1 MASVPSTLSRQ
12 RTLQLLPAM
21 VKLAGWRLRQMWHVL
36 FVTWLGVVAMVV
48 LACSIPLF
56 SQVAMTAGLRNALSS
71 APPNEQRLT
80 FSLLNGQ
87 PSPSLI
93 SQAGQ
98 DIDQAVHSNLSS
110 YVNGAAQFSVQT
122 PALNILSP
130 HGTTTSAQST
140 GPLINLSGYELNQV
154 SNQITVLQGRLP
166 NTSSNEIEIALTQAT
181 AKALKVGVGSI
192 ITAQF
197 PQSASLVTWTLHVV
211 GIFSPKSNWQ
221 SANTFQSQS
230 LDSGTLYQSLASSQA
245 LLPRIASME
254 VQVAVGNR
262 RVISKND
269 FFASFFRLNWSY
281 PFDQSHIDI
290 NNLDALTQ
298 AAGNTQTQI
307 NNALNNL
314 PGTLFGP
321 QFSGSLFDILPDY
334 VGRVTIGEALVSIM
348 LVLTLGLVLFLVS
361 MMSTALVER
370 QTATIATLRS
380 RGATRR
386 HVFGT
391 FVTQG
396 IGLAIVALL
405 VGPFISI
412 LLVRLIAQRLLPSA
426 DQSALNVL
434 TDNVVNTVLRVWWV
448 ALLAVLFTV
457 ITMIVAVRRATAL
470 DVLAFR
476 RESSRETHRSLWRRL
491 NLDLFTAILVCAGYV
506 AYAYLLGIYVQS
518 FDKGLGIVLALLA
531 LLAPPIVL
539 TAGLTIFL
547 RLFPLLLRLGAWLA
561 SQGRKAPALLA
572 TAQMERSPRPAARMI
587 LLLALG
593 IAFAFYTL
601 TFIATQQ
608 QRVYDAAAY
617 QVGAD
622 FSGPIS
628 QPAQTQTLARQTA
641 TYLHTPGVTSATLGY
656 QGTLFSK
663 ENGTTTELV
672 GVDANSFANTATWSS
687 QYSSQSLSSLMTL
700 LASHR
705 ADAAAHDVV
714 YALVDDS
721 MWKSLNLPVGATF
734 ILPTVDG
741 YSTHFIIAGR
751 VHSIPGVYDSPDAY
765 GLLFDYQS
773 YATVYAKDTGGTLPP
788 NYAWLSTRSDAASLA
803 SVRHAFPMLQDR
815 RAIIDSIQTD
825 PLHINVINML
835 GIGVVTALL
844 LALVGTLFSAWLNAT
859 GRLTNFAVLRA
870 LGMAPRHIA
879 AVLLWELGSICIVA
893 LVLGIGLGYFL
904 TLLIKPVL
912 FITDFVGNINNATPI
927 QIILPQFQLAIVLG
941 AVVVICA
948 VALVLMARL
957 VSRPSLGQTL
967 RLNED

>member
-1 MASVPSTLSRQ
+1 
-12 RTLQLLPAM
+12 
-21 VKLAGWRLRQMWHVL
+21 
-36 FVTWLGVVAMVV
+36 VV
-48 LACSIPLF
+48 
-56 SQVAMTAGLRNALSS
+56 
-71 APPNEQRLT
+71 
-80 FSLLNGQ
+80 
-87 PSPSLI
+87 
-93 SQAGQ
+93 
-98 DIDQAVHSNLSS
+98 
-110 YVNGAAQFSVQT
+110 
-122 PALNILSP
+122 
-130 HGTTTSAQST
+130 
-140 GPLINLSGYELNQV
+140 
-154 SNQITVLQGRLP
+154 
-166 NTSSNEIEIALTQAT
+166 
-181 AKALKVGVGSI
+181 
-192 ITAQF
+192 
-197 PQSASLVTWTLHVV
+197 
-211 GIFSPKSNWQ
+211 
-221 SANTFQSQS
+221 
-230 LDSGTLYQSLASSQA
+230 
-245 LLPRIASME
+245 
-254 VQVAVGNR
+254 
-262 RVISKND
+262 SKND

-370 QTATIATLRS
+370 QTAAIATLRS

-396 IGLAIVALL
+396 IALAVVALL
-405 VGPFISI
+405 TGPFISI
-412 LLVRLIAQRLLPSA
+412 LLVRLIAQALLPST
-426 DQSALNVL
+426 DLSALNVL
-434 TDNVVNTVLRVWWV
+434 TDNVVTTVLRIWWV

-476 RESSRETHRSLWRRL
+476 RESSRATHRSLWRRL
-491 NLDLFTAILVCAGYV
+491 NLDLFTAILVCAGYA
-506 AYAYLLGIYVQS
+506 AYAYLASIYVQS
-518 FDKGLGIVLALLA
+518 FDEGLGIVLALLA
-531 LLAPPIVL
+531 LLAPPVVL

-547 RLFPLLLRLGAWLA
+547 RFFPLLLRLDTWLA
-561 SQGRKAPALLA
+561 SRGRKAPALLA
-572 TAQMERSPRPAARMI
+572 TTQMERSPRPASRMI

-608 QRVYDAAAY
+608 QRAYDAAAY

-622 FSGPIS
+622 FSGPVS
-628 QPAQTQTLARQTA
+628 LPSQTQTLAQQTA
-641 TYLHTPGVTSATLGY
+641 AYLHTSGVTSATLGY
-656 QGTLFSK
+656 QGTLISK
-663 ENGTTTELV
+663 ENGTRTQLV
-672 GVDANSFANTATWSS
+672 GVDANNFAHTANWSL
-687 QYSSQSLSSLMTL
+687 QYSSQSLSSLMAL

-705 ADAAAHDVV
+705 TDATTHDVV
-714 YALVDDS
+714 YAIVDDN
-721 MWKSLNLPVGATF
+721 MWNKMDLSIGATF

-741 YSTHFIIAGR
+741 YSTHFIVVGR
-751 VHSIPGVYDSPDAY
+751 VHDIPGVYDAPGAF

-773 YATVYAKDTGGTLPP
+773 YSSVYAKDTGGTLAP
-788 NYAWLSTRSDAASLA
+788 NYVWLSTRSDATSLA
-803 SVRHAFPMLQDR
+803 SVRHAFPRLQDR
-815 RAIIDSIQTD
+815 RAIISTMQTD
-825 PLHINVINML
+825 PLHINVLNML
-835 GIGVVTALL
+835 GIGVATALL

-879 AVLLWELGSICIVA
+879 SVLLWELGSICIAA

-904 TLLIKPVL
+904 TLLIRPVL
-912 FITDFVGNINNATPI
+912 FITDFIGNINNATPI
-927 QIILPQFQLAIVLG
+927 QIVLPQFQLAIVLG
-941 AVVVICA
+941 AVVVICI
-948 VALVLMARL
+948 VTLVLMARL

>member
-12 RTLQLLPAM
+12 RTFQILPAV
-21 VKLAGWRLRQMWHVL
+21 VKLARWRLRQMWHVL

-56 SQVAMTAGLRNALSS
+56 SQVAMTAGVRNALSS
-71 APPNEQRLT
+71 APPDEQRLT

-87 PSPSLI
+87 PSSSLI

-130 HGTTTSAQST
+130 HGTTTSSQSA
-140 GPLINLSGYELNQV
+140 GPLINLTGYELNQI
-154 SNQITVLQGRLP
+154 SSQISVLHGRLP
-166 NTSSNEIEIALTQAT
+166 SASSNEIEIALTQAT

-197 PQSASLVTWTLHVV
+197 PQSAGTVTWTLHLV
-211 GIFSPKSNWQ
+211 GIFSLKSNWQ
-221 SANTFQSQS
+221 SADTFQSQS

-245 LLPRIASME
+245 LLPKIASMQ

-298 AAGNTQTQI
+298 AASNTQTQI

-314 PGTLFGP
+314 PGTLLRP

-334 VGRVTIGEALVSIM
+334 VGRVTVGEALVSIM

-370 QTATIATLRS
+370 QTGTIATLRS

-412 LLVRLIAQRLLPSA
+412 LLVRLIAQLLLPPA

-476 RESSRETHRSLWRRL
+476 RETSRETHRSLWRRL

-506 AYAYLLGIYVQS
+506 AYAYLLGFYAHT
-518 FDKGLGIVLALLA
+518 FDTGIGIVLALLA

-547 RLFPLLLRLGAWLA
+547 RLFPLLLRLAAWLA
-561 SQGRKAPALLA
+561 SRGRKAPALLA
-572 TAQMERSPRPAARMI
+572 TAQMERSPRPASRMI

-593 IAFAFYTL
+593 IAFSFYTL

-617 QVGAD
+617 TVGAD
-622 FSGPIS
+622 FSGPVS
-628 QPAQTQTLARQTA
+628 PPAQAQTLAQQTA

-663 ENGTTTELV
+663 ENGTTDLV
-672 GVDANSFANTATWSS
+672 GVDANNFANTATWSS
-687 QYSSQSLSSLMTL
+687 QYSSQSLPSLMAL
-700 LASHR
+700 LAAHR
-705 ADAAAHDVV
+705 ADAASHDVV
-714 YALVDDS
+714 YALVDDG
-721 MWKSLNLPVGATF
+721 MWNNMNLSIGATF

-741 YSTHFIIAGR
+741 YTTHFIVAGR
-751 VHSIPGVYDSPDAY
+751 VHSIPGVYDSPDTY

-773 YATVYAKDTGGTLPP
+773 YATVYAKDTAGTLPP
-788 NYAWLSTRSDAASLA
+788 NYVWLSTRSDAASLA
-803 SVRHAFPMLQDR
+803 SVRQAFSRLQDR
-815 RAIIDSIQTD
+815 RAIIDHTQTD
-825 PLHINVINML
+825 PLHINVLNVL
-835 GIGVVTALL
+835 GIGVATALL

-879 AVLLWELGSICIVA
+879 TVLLWELGSICIAA
-893 LVLGIGLGYFL
+893 LALGVGLGYFL
-904 TLLIKPVL
+904 TLLIRPTL
-912 FITDFVGNINNATPI
+912 FVTDFIANIDNATPI
-927 QIILPQFQLAIVLG
+927 QIVLPQSQLAIVLG
-941 AVVVICA
+941 AVVVICT
-948 VALVLMARL
+948 VTLVLMARL

>member
-1 MASVPSTLSRQ
+1 MASIPSTLSRQ
-12 RTLQLLPAM
+12 RTFQLLPAI
-21 VKLAGWRLRQMWHVL
+21 VKLARWRLRQMWHVL

-48 LACSIPLF
+48 LACAIPLF
-56 SQVAMTAGLRNALSS
+56 SQVAMTSGLRNALSS

-87 PSPSLI
+87 PSPTLI

-98 DIDQAVHSNLSS
+98 DIDQAVHGNLAS
-110 YVNGAAQFSVQT
+110 YVNGTAQFSVQT

-130 HGTTTSAQST
+130 HGTTTPAQST
-140 GPLINLSGYELNQV
+140 GHLINLTGYGLDQIA
-154 SNQITVLQGRLP
+154 NQITVLQGRLP
-166 NTSSNEIEIALTQAT
+166 VTSGNEIEIALTPET
-181 AKALKVGVGSI
+181 ARALKVGVGSI

-197 PQSASLVTWTLHVV
+197 PQSAGTVTWTLHVV
-211 GIFSPKSNWQ
+211 GIFSLKSNWQ
-221 SANTFQSQS
+221 SSNTFQTQP
-230 LDSGTLYQSLASSQA
+230 LDSGTLYQSLASSQT
-245 LLPRIASME
+245 LLPKIASMQ
-254 VQVAVGNR
+254 VQAAIGNR

-290 NNLDALTQ
+290 NNLGALSQ
-298 AAGNTQTQI
+298 AASNTQTQI

-334 VGRVTIGEALVSIM
+334 AGRVTIGEALVSIM
-348 LVLTLGLVLFLVS
+348 LILTLGLVLFLVS

-396 IGLAIVALL
+396 IGLGIVALL

-412 LLVRLIAQRLLPSA
+412 LLVRLIAQFLLPSA
-426 DQSALNVL
+426 DLSALNVL
-434 TDNVVNTVLRVWWV
+434 TDNVVATVLRIWWV
-448 ALLAVLFTV
+448 AVLAVLFTV
-457 ITMIVAVRRATAL
+457 ITMIVAVKRATAL

-476 RESSRETHRSLWRRL
+476 RESSRTTHRSLWRRL
-491 NLDLFTAILVCAGYV
+491 NLDLFTAVLVCAGYA
-506 AYAYLLGIYVQS
+506 AYAYLASIYVQS
-518 FDKGLGIVLALLA
+518 FDKGIGIVLALLA
-531 LLAPPIVL
+531 LIAPPIVL

-561 SQGRKAPALLA
+561 SRGRKAPALLA
-572 TAQMERSPRPAARMI
+572 TAQMERSPRPASRMI

-608 QRVYDAAAY
+608 QRVYDAATY

-622 FSGPIS
+622 FSGPVS
-628 QPAQTQTLARQTA
+628 PPANTQTLAQQTA
-641 TYLHTPGVTSATLGY
+641 TYLHTSGVTSATLGY
-656 QGTLFSK
+656 QGTIFSK
-663 ENGTTTELV
+663 ETGTTDLV

-687 QYSSQSLSSLMTL
+687 QYSAQSLSSLMAL

-705 ADAAAHDVV
+705 ADAASHDVV

-721 MWKSLNLPVGATF
+721 MWNSMNLSIGATF
-734 ILPTVDG
+734 ILPTADG
-741 YSTHFIIAGR
+741 YSTHFIVAGR
-751 VHSIPGVYDSPDAY
+751 VHNIPGVYDSPDTS

-788 NYAWLSTRSDAASLA
+788 NYVWLSTRSDATSLA
-803 SVRHAFPMLQDR
+803 SVRGAFPRLQDR
-815 RAIIDSIQTD
+815 RAIINSTQTD
-825 PLHINVINML
+825 PLHINILNML
-835 GIGVVTALL
+835 GIGVATALL

-879 AVLLWELGSICIVA
+879 AVLLWELGSICIAA
-893 LVLGIGLGYFL
+893 LALGIGLGYFL
-904 TLLIKPVL
+904 TLLIRPTL
-912 FITDFVGNINNATPI
+912 FITDFIGNINNATPI
-927 QIILPQFQLAIVLG
+927 QLVLPQFQLAIVLG
-941 AVVVICA
+941 AVVVICI
-948 VALVLMARL
+948 VTLVLMARL